1 MKVAVS
7 STGPDIDAQVDPR
20 FGRCQY
26 FVVVDSDSMDSEA
39 FENPNI
45 MASGGA
51 GIQSAQLVAE
61 HGAQVVLTGN
71 CGPNA
76 YQTLEAAGI
85 SVVVGASGTVREVVQ
100 KHKDGGFSPASGPSV
115 AEKSGS
121 RPGPGQGPSVPPGGT
136 GPGMGPGTGP
146 GTGPGMGPG
155 MGGGGGGGGRGGG
168 GGAGRGGGG
177 GGGGRGRRGGFGMGG
192 GGFGMGGGGF
202 GMGRGLAPFGPVV
215 PGAPGV
221 DEREA
226 LRAEAERLSQHLEEI
241 RRRISELEKDSQA

>member
-7 STGPDIDAQVDPR
+7 STAPGIDAEVDPR

-26 FVVVDSDSMDSEA
+26 FVIVDSESLEAEA

-61 HGAQVVLTGN
+61 RGAQIVLTGN

-85 SVVVGASGTVREVVQ
+85 GVVVGVSGTVREAVE
-100 KHKDGGFSPASGPSV
+100 KYKSGEFSPASGPSV

-121 RPGPGQGPSVPPGGT
+121 GAGPAQGPGVPPGAMGQ
-136 GPGMGPGTGP
+136 GGM
-146 GTGPGMGPG
+146 GPGMGPG
-155 MGGGGGGGGRGGG
+155 MGRGMGRGGGGGGGGGGGRGGG
-168 GGAGRGGGG
+168 GG
-177 GGGGRGRRGGFGMGG
+177 GGGRGRC

-215 PGAPGV
+215 PGVPAG

-226 LRAEAERLSQHLEEI
+226 LRRQAEALSRNLEEI
-241 RRRISELEKDSQA
+241 RRRISELEEGGTT